1 MEANR
6 SRLLAAA
13 RPYLQIYS
21 IFGLTPPTQFF
32 TRTLHKRRR
41 GFFILGYACFLISIS
56 LIVIYECYANI
67 VALQKDIHQFHAED
81 FSNVMGN
88 TQKVLVVAMFVWN
101 QLNILLNF
109 RRLARIYDDIAD
121 LEIELNKAS
130 DGFVGQRHWWSLRFR
145 LALSVGLWIVLLVG
159 LTPRFTLVALG
170 PYLHWTNKV
179 LTEIIL
185 IMLQFKCT
193 EYCVFVLLIY
203 ELILRGRHI
212 LQQIGVEL
220 EGNQSRDSVQE
231 LCVALKRN
239 QLLAGRIWGLVNEV
253 SLYFTLSLTLLFLYN
268 ELSILHIVN
277 WALIKSVNPNEC
289 CQYMRIGTCLL
300 LSINIFLSCLYS
312 EFCIQAYNSIPRV
325 LHQMNCLPA
334 AEDYPILKMGLREYS
349 LQMEHLKLIFTCGGL
364 FDINLKFF
372 GGMVVTLFGYVIIL
386 VQFKIQ
392 FFAQTNFMQNI
403 NSTEMKAYTA

>member
-13 RPYLQIYS
+13 RPYIQIYS
-21 IFGLTPPTQFF
+21 IFGLTPPIQFF

-41 GFFILGYACFLISIS
+41 GIVILGYACYLISIS
-56 LIVIYECYANI
+56 LMVIYECYANI
-67 VALQKDIHQFHAED
+67 VALQKDIHKFHAED
-81 FSNVMGN
+81 FSKVMGN

-121 LEIELNKAS
+121 LEIELNNAS
-130 DGFVGQRHWWSLRFR
+130 SGFVGQRHWWRFRFR

-185 IMLQFKCT
+185 IMLQLKCT

-212 LQQIGVEL
+212 LKQISVEL

-268 ELSILHIVN
+268 ELTILHIVN

-289 CQYMRIGTCLL
+289 CQYSKLVFKFKRYFTYKQVIFIIGRVGTCLL

-312 EFCIQAYNSIPRV
+312 EFCIQTVS
-325 LHQMNCLPA
+325 LP
-334 AEDYPILKMGLREYS
+334 I
-349 LQMEHLKLIFTCGGL
+349 
-364 FDINLKFF
+364 
-372 GGMVVTLFGYVIIL
+372 
-386 VQFKIQ
+386 
-392 FFAQTNFMQNI
+392 
-403 NSTEMKAYTA
+403 